1 MQIAHRSYRNADVV
15 DITGPFTFGTRKD
28 FSAALDKYK
37 QAGSAH
43 VILNFTGV
51 TFVDSAA
58 IGLLALTS
66 QQFKSINRKLSLVDA
81 QGTVKQILD
90 LAHIDQMIP
99 TFPTEDVAISAKA
112 A

>member
-1 MQIAHRSYRNADVV
+1 MQIAHRSYRNADVL
-15 DITGPFTFGTRKD
+15 DLTGQFHFGSRKD
-28 FSAALDKYK
+28 FTAALDKLT

-43 VILNFTGV
+43 VVFNFKHI

-66 QQFKSINRKLSLVDA
+66 QQFKSLNRKLSIVGT
-81 QGTVKQILD
+81 QGTVKQALD
-90 LAHIDQMIP
+90 LAHIDHMIP
-99 TFPTEDVAISAKA
+99 TFGSEDAAISGKA